1 MYKIIS
7 FYKYVEVNNLQ
18 ELRDKIRV
26 VSKNF
31 SNDKKIF
38 FVGETTKVFGQLIG
52 DLRDYDGN
60 PISNI
65 CLDQLVTLQVDS
77 LVRKNDKI
85 VLPLSA

>member
-60 PISNI
+60 PISEI
-65 CLDQLVTLQVDS
+65 GLDQLVTLQVDN

-85 VLPLSA
+85 VLPLNA

>member
-60 PISNI
+60 PISEI
-65 CLDQLVTLQVDS
+65 GLDQLVTLQVDN